1 MVTEEEGATVEEKKE
16 EEGEIPNDTG
26 ENDEDTW
33 VKKEEPDDE
42 DDYLSAEEEEE
53 LPNYGESLNFPSLQK
68 LQSAYSKD
76 EDKEKP
82 EFYYAYK
89 ATVKNT
95 HDYEENRNTFSK
107 LTLEELKGKKYN
119 LDKLIKS
126 ANNVYEYN
134 KKFNEIVED
143 SQYQR
148 EKVNDEGH
156 GKGIGKGICKVGKG
170 IKKGNGNDSG
180 IGRGSGLIYYNNPQQ
195 LIDRLK
201 LLVGSKK
208 AGNTNPE
215 IDN

>member
-1 MVTEEEGATVEEKKE
+1 MVTEEE
-16 EEGEIPNDTG
+16 EGETEWEWAEDTG

-68 LQSAYSKD
+68 LQSAYSKG

-89 ATVKNT
+89 ATVKHT
-95 HDYEENRNTFSK
+95 HDYEENIDNFNNLTF
-107 LTLEELKGKKYN
+107 EELKEKKYN
-119 LDKLIKS
+119 LDKLITS
-126 ANNVYEYN
+126 ANNMYKYN
-134 KKFNEIVED
+134 KKFNEIVKD
-143 SQYQR
+143 AQYQR
-148 EKVNDEGH
+148 EKINDEINLRKRIGH
-156 GKGIGKGICKVGKG
+156 GKG

-195 LIDRLK
+195 LIDRL
-201 LLVGSKK
+201 
-208 AGNTNPE
+208 NY
-215 IDN
+215 